1 MHTHKRSFLFALMI
15 LVLSYGWGSSA
26 VAQSVTDRTFRIPSE
41 VTVKKI
47 QAKMREIEGNK
58 DLEEKLR
65 DRLLTLYRQAQTSM
79 ETADSYEA
87 TAGAYQQETKS
98 TPTEIARISQMAK
111 QLESQPDSPPK
122 TDYSKL
128 SLPELEQQ
136 SIISQTELEAMK
148 GELSALEELLQ
159 VQRIRPPQVREAI
172 SSAKQRMTTVE
183 EELKSLKF
191 SRENPLLIEAH
202 QAALEAERQERLK
215 ETMMLNRELYSYGSR
230 LQLFTAQRDLMA
242 RRVSRFQNIVKK
254 MEEDLKERQQ
264 VEVERSKTRSALAKL
279 EIASKDPILRR
290 LVEENSSL
298 GKEIASVYEETKQKN
313 GFRDI
318 LKTRWREVE
327 QNFRTIKEKVELPG
341 MDKSLGP
348 VLIDESRKLTDS
360 RGYEKENRRIQS
372 EIAEIWARQLKID
385 DSHKSPA
392 EVDQDV
398 EAMMR
403 NEINPD
409 LPSDQRSEIK
419 IDLRKLLVEQQSLLD
434 KLSLAYTTYLTTLG
448 DLDSI
453 QRQLIETV
461 RQYKAFLEG
470 RIYWLPSSLPLG
482 RKAWEQITQGGAWL
496 LTPSRWEGTAK
507 TFMTDVM
514 TTPILTLLAAL
525 SFLTML
531 WGERRWRTNL
541 SAIAEK
547 VGHFQ
552 EDRFALT
559 FLALLLTL
567 LMALPWPILIGFIG
581 WRLREANDA
590 SEFTKA
596 VGLALWTVA
605 LVLFY
610 LKAFYLFCCKK
621 GVAEVHLQWN
631 ERALKLIRRHLAWYT
646 VLLLPFAFMGT
657 LSLSLEEPYRG
668 RLGIGRLY
676 FVVISLALAFVAQR
690 LLRPAKGALENYLH
704 HRPEGW
710 VSRLRYAWYPLGV
723 GIPVLLA
730 GLAIT
735 GYYYSA
741 LIMGNFLISSLWL
754 IIGAK
759 IIHDLVIRWLRVVN
773 LRLILRREAG
783 REKDGRGGGPENE
796 GAEVSEDVTHK
807 TDESN
812 QVDLPRIYRQ
822 IEKLLNLMIG
832 LALVMGLL
840 FIWAKLLPALSIL
853 DRVTLWQQTVTIGGK
868 EMIKSITL
876 GNLALAV
883 LFILLTIVFTQNLPG
898 LLEMILL
905 RRLPLSAGTLY
916 ALTHITQYVIVALG
930 VILVFQSIG
939 GRWGQIQWLV
949 AALGVGL
956 GFGLQEI
963 VANFVCGIILL
974 FERPLRVGDWVT
986 IGDMTGIVSRI
997 HMRATTIIDWDNR
1010 ELIVPNK
1017 TLITGQLVNWTLSNQ
1032 ITRVTIKVN
1041 IAFGSDILLAQKVI
1055 SDVVKSNPLVMDKP
1069 EPRVFFLGFGEGSL
1083 SVAAY
1088 VFVKEPTHRLQLTHD
1103 LYLSIEQAL
1112 GQHGITIPFP
1122 QREIH
1127 VREMSPAKHQPALTK
1142 DKETDAE
1149 PENQD

>member
-1 MHTHKRSFLFALMI
+1 MHPHQRTFLFALMI
-15 LVLSYGWGSSA
+15 LFLSYGWISSA
-26 VAQSVTDRTFRIPSE
+26 VAQSATDRTFKIPSE
-41 VTVKKI
+41 VTIKKV
-47 QAKMREIEGNK
+47 QAKIREVEGNK
-58 DLEEKLR
+58 DLQEKLKN
-65 DRLLTLYRQAQTSM
+65 RLLTLYRQAQTSM

-87 TAGAYQQETKS
+87 NAAAYQQETKS
-98 TPTEIARISQMAK
+98 IPTEIARISQMAR
-111 QLESQPDSPPK
+111 QLEAQPKPPAR

-128 SLPELEQQ
+128 SFPELEQQ

-159 VQRIRPPQVREAI
+159 VQRMRPSQIREAI
-172 SSAKQRMTTVE
+172 SSAKQRMNTVE

-191 SRENPLLIEAH
+191 SRENPSLIEAH

-215 ETMMLNRELYSYGSR
+215 EMMMLNRELYSYGNR

-254 MEEDLKERQQ
+254 MEEALKERQQ
-264 VEVERSKTRSALAKL
+264 AEVERSKTRSAMAELK
-279 EIASKDPILRR
+279 IASKNPILRR
-290 LVEENSSL
+290 LVDENSGL
-298 GKEIASVYEETKQKN
+298 GKEIASVYEETKQRN

-327 QNFRTIKEKVELPG
+327 QNFRNIKEKVELPG

-348 VLIDESRKLTDS
+348 VLIEESRKLTDS
-360 RGYEKENRRIQS
+360 RGYEKENRRLQG

-385 DSHKSPA
+385 ESHKSPA
-392 EVDQDV
+392 EVDQDA
-398 EAMMR
+398 ETMMR

-409 LPSDQRSEIK
+409 LPSDQRNEIK
-419 IDLRKLLVEQQSLLD
+419 VDLRNLLGEQQSLLD
-434 KLSLAYTTYLTTLG
+434 KLSLAYTTYLTTLE

-482 RKAWEQITQGGAWL
+482 RKAWDQIAQGAAWL
-496 LTPSRWEGTAK
+496 FTPVRWEGAGK

-525 SFLTML
+525 IFLTTL
-531 WGERRWRTNL
+531 WGQRRWHTHL
-541 SAIAEK
+541 LAIAEK
-547 VGHFQ
+547 VDHPQ
-552 EDRFALT
+552 EDHFAFT
-559 FLALLLTL
+559 FQALLLTL
-567 LMALPWPILIGFIG
+567 LMAVPWPFISGFIG
-581 WRLREANDA
+581 WRLREAIDA

-610 LKAFYLFCCKK
+610 FRAFYLFCCKK

-646 VLLLPFAFMGT
+646 VLLLPFAFLGT
-657 LSLSLEEPYRG
+657 LSLNLEETYRG

-690 LLRPAKGALENYLH
+690 LLRPRRGALESYLNQ
-704 HRPEGW
+704 RPEGW
-710 VSRLRYAWYPLGV
+710 ISRLRYVWYPLGT
-723 GIPVLLA
+723 GIPILLA

-759 IIHDLVIRWLRVVN
+759 IIHDLVIRWLKVVN
-773 LRLILRREAG
+773 LKLVLKKEEG
-783 REKDGRGGGPENE
+783 REKDDRSGRPKNE
-796 GAEVSEDVTHK
+796 GVEESDEVTHK
-807 TDESN
+807 MDESN

-876 GNLALAV
+876 GNLALAI

-905 RRLPLSAGTLY
+905 RRLPISAGTLY

-930 VILVFQSIG
+930 IILVFQSIG

-963 VANFVCGIILL
+963 VANFVSGIILL

-1032 ITRVTIKVN
+1032 ITRVTIKVS
-1041 IAFGSDILLAQKVI
+1041 IAFGSDIALAQKVI
-1055 SDVVKSNPLVMDKP
+1055 LEIVKSNPLVMEKP

-1083 SVAAY
+1083 NVAVY
-1088 VFVKEPTHRLQLTHD
+1088 VFVKEPGQRLQLTHD

-1112 GQHGITIPFP
+1112 RQHGITIPFP
-1122 QREIH
+1122 QRDIH
-1127 VREMSPAKHQPALTK
+1127 VREISSVKFMPGLVEGKR
-1142 DKETDAE
+1142 TDDGSE
-1149 PENQD
+1149 KQG